1 MIEPARRRRVSCAQ
15 ENKLFTPPPSTSK
28 RWQKPFKPRFGEG
41 GRLESESEEVEEE
54 ESPVTRQPLCHLPR
68 HAKIS
73 HLPLEAAFTRY
84 TAAFFFFLKA
94 SSAGLTWQNK
104 AGTELNDVAL
114 GKKVWCDYIAFF
126 PPCVM
131 EGRELCCS
139 KDAEL
144 YFKKEMA
151 VSSATAGGESLL
163 CLFFFFFKYL
173 TCWLFFFM
181 TGRNEQ
187 RPIRLHV

>member
-1 MIEPARRRRVSCAQ
+1 MLGHLDVIEPARRRRVSCTQ

-28 RWQKPFKPRFGEG
+28 HWQKPFKPRFGEG
-41 GRLESESEEVEEE
+41 GRSESEEVEVEEEVEEEEE

-84 TAAFFFFLKA
+84 TAAFFFLFFLKA
-94 SSAGLTWQNK
+94 SSAGLTWKNK

-126 PPCVM
+126 PLRVM

-139 KDAEL
+139 EDAEL
-144 YFKKEMA
+144 Y
-151 VSSATAGGESLL
+151 
-163 CLFFFFFKYL
+163 
-173 TCWLFFFM
+173 
-181 TGRNEQ
+181 
-187 RPIRLHV
+187 